1 MREILFR
8 GKRMDNGEWVYGSY
22 GDYMSLGAM
31 IIDKPYPGCDGG
43 LSAVGFW
50 VVRSDTVGQYTGL
63 NDKNGTKIFEGDI
76 LRVSKYGETYLS
88 KIVFNEKTA
97 GFEFWWKFICGEY
110 GCWSYHCSS
119 GDAAKLLAACENTG
133 LEPEEAMTAKEMAD
147 GSVEHFRDLAQAEKI
162 HALKRSVCKYCSRFM
177 LMQTYG
183 ECRAACPFHAVKN
196 HGQFMCADRSIEE
209 NPEKVAKIL
218 GIAFGA

>member
-110 GCWSYHCSS
+110 GELATGKYNMAQFEDIEVI
-119 GDAAKLLAACENTG
+119 GNIYDTPELLG
-133 LEPEEAMTAKEMAD
+133 
-147 GSVEHFRDLAQAEKI
+147 VEK
-162 HALKRSVCKYCSRFM
+162 
-177 LMQTYG
+177 
-183 ECRAACPFHAVKN
+183 
-196 HGQFMCADRSIEE
+196 
-209 NPEKVAKIL
+209 
-218 GIAFGA
+218 